1 MKKKIFWCTVL
12 GVGLSLMFISRS
24 TAYPPAV
31 GIIGKSENCL
41 DCHVNNGPW
50 TDEDNTIIDI
60 LDKKT
65 KKSLYQEDGSFMI
78 DVQRGRIRSVITV
91 IGRKQGDRVE
101 APYRNAWVYVDKTRI
116 QSDSLS
122 KFAPGWSVNLPMA
135 CRIVGDELEGYEGA
149 WITALPMSL
158 RPGDDAQ
165 AAELTLQVML
175 TKGESVKGK
184 ADERMK
190 GNYFERL
197 VRLKVTD

>member
-1 MKKKIFWCTVL
+1 MKKKTFWCTFL
-12 GVGLSLMFISRS
+12 AVGFSLMFISRS

-31 GIIGKSENCL
+31 GIVAKSESCL

-60 LDKKT
+60 LDKET
-65 KKSLYQEDGSFMI
+65 QKSLLQDDGSFLI
-78 DVQRGRIRSVITV
+78 GVRRGEVKTVLTV
-91 IGRKQGDRVE
+91 IGRKQGDRAG

-116 QSDSLS
+116 HSDSLS

-135 CRIVGDELEGYEGA
+135 CRVVGDELKGYGEA
-149 WITALPMSL
+149 PITALPMSL

-165 AAELTLQVML
+165 DAELSLQVML

-184 ADERMK
+184 PDEGMK

-197 VRLKVTD
+197 VRLKVID